1 MNTIKTFIPTYAV
14 EKFKKFAAQTKKNV
28 DGFSYEIG
36 KPYQKVFRHSVIQ
49 ANGMAGHC
57 EKVFHEVCD
66 LVINEPDKSD
76 WRLLATY
83 KDNNFIPADPSKKIT
98 YKNPEHGSEYGMCDV
113 CKHWCKNSHVII
125 NVKTGEEKQ
134 VGCECVKKFGLD
146 SFEYLS
152 KFNRELFSLY
162 DYRISY
168 ATDDEYGDPDWGG
181 KADTS
186 WMSAHETSNLI
197 MAAKKEFD
205 SCPVWKKGYRSNDGS
220 WHPSTTGTHIVTN
233 LCSKDLDV
241 DEEYVAKV
249 REYTL
254 SLTSESVFQD
264 EMQELAKNFYCYEEQ
279 KAHAFFMVKAYEE
292 YIHPKNDIKEGTS
305 VKIEGKVIQQRNQN
319 TIYGMLTIN
328 SIITDNGTICER
340 AGKIPTTE
348 DENGNTRTIFY
359 SKVKGMYHGCVTLDR
374 ATKKPKK
381 NVEYINL

>member
-1 MNTIKTFIPTYAV
+1 MNTIKTFIPIYAV

-113 CKHWCKNSHVII
+113 CEHWCKNSHVII

-254 SLTSESVFQD
+254 SLTS
-264 EMQELAKNFYCYEEQ
+264 
-279 KAHAFFMVKAYEE
+279 
-292 YIHPKNDIKEGTS
+292 
-305 VKIEGKVIQQRNQN
+305 
-319 TIYGMLTIN
+319 
-328 SIITDNGTICER
+328 
-340 AGKIPTTE
+340 
-348 DENGNTRTIFY
+348 
-359 SKVKGMYHGCVTLDR
+359 
-374 ATKKPKK
+374 
-381 NVEYINL
+381 